1 MVTNHEMVIV
11 LQSVGVH
18 EGEEIDVKYTG
29 HFVGGQPLLQSTID
43 VERHILA
50 GVMTALTG
58 SVPPYETFDFS
69 KQQTLR
75 NWLWATG
82 HLPFGPYSK
91 TKTLSRVTKQSAH
104 RNALVGRLEIT
115 IQRLKGLIH
124 DLDDFA
130 LQHSSLIP
138 TDEPQRDKSW
148 KDYLYRQ
155 SKSFVEPPI
164 AKEVIEKLESSMMSI
179 EKELIKLVDQFFEA
193 DFNKAD
199 ETLRSIGVVF
209 IRDLGCFEDVVF

>member
-1 MVTNHEMVIV
+1 MSTVELMVMNHEMVIV

-18 EGEEIDVKYTG
+18 EGEGIDVKYTG
-29 HFVGGQPLLQSTID
+29 HFLGGQPVLQSTID

-58 SVPPYETFDFS
+58 SVPPYETFDFN
-69 KQQTLR
+69 KKQTLR

-82 HLPFGPYSK
+82 HLPYGPYST
-91 TKTLSRVTKQSAH
+91 TKTLSRVTKQAAH

-115 IQRLKGLIH
+115 IQQLKGLIH

-138 TDEPQRDKSW
+138 TDDPQRDKSW
-148 KDYLYRQ
+148 TDYLYRQ
-155 SKSFVEPPI
+155 SRSFAEPPI
-164 AKEVIEKLESSMMSI
+164 AKEVIEKLESSMMNI
-179 EKELIKLVDQFFEA
+179 EKELVKLVDHFFEA

-199 ETLRSIGVVF
+199 ETLRSIGVV
-209 IRDLGCFEDVVF
+209 LYT